1 MNPINTIIGNHLAKR
16 ASDPSLYTLKYA
28 KLTEGD
34 SDDWLYLSP
43 EDFEKEM
50 NERIKNIGA
59 TVFKTDADVA
69 ADTKPDLSN
78 NDDDVKEH
86 IDQLNGVV
94 KGVKEFMNMKSTIDG
109 IEIDS
114 DDDDDNDDND
124 KDDDSDDKNDNNKD
138 EMFTGI
144 DNINFNDIMEQL
156 LKISS
161 GESHIKN
168 VNLNEYFS
176 SDDDD
181 DGDDDDDDIG
191 GNVDKKNNNKND
203 KSNNDK
209 KNNPPETLHG
219 IKNVILS
226 NDNDDSDDNVNDKD
240 SDDEDSFYNNSENS
254 DEDRSDD
261 NDTDDDSDRDNL
273 SENDHDDFMTEY
285 SKYMEAELSSTTLA
299 ESFEKSENNSN
310 DVDVEKNL
318 LKYLMESHA
327 SQLGM
332 PGPTT
337 QLLSQLNLSLPLP
350 PPMNTKDV

>member
-1 MNPINTIIGNHLAKR
+1 
-16 ASDPSLYTLKYA
+16 LKYA

-69 ADTKPDLSN
+69 ADTKPDLPN
-78 NDDDVKEH
+78 NDDEDVKVH
-86 IDQLNGVV
+86 VDQLDGVV

-114 DDDDDNDDND
+114 DDDDDDDDDDND
-124 KDDDSDDKNDNNKD
+124 KDDDSDDNNDSNKD
-138 EMFTGI
+138 AMFTGI

-161 GESHIKN
+161 GRESHIKN

-181 DGDDDDDDIG
+181 DDDDSV

-209 KNNPPETLHG
+209 KSNTPETLHG

-226 NDNDDSDDNVNDKD
+226 NDNDDNDDNVNDKD
-240 SDDEDSFYNNSENS
+240 SDDEDSFYNDSENS
-254 DEDRSDD
+254 DNDRNGD
-261 NDTDDDSDRDNL
+261 NDTDDDSDRDNT
-273 SENDHDDFMTEY
+273 SENDHDDFMSEY